1 MGKMLGDV
9 DFEKR
14 SFVDRPQ
21 AARAMSA
28 NVEKNEKTKKK
39 KNNGTKKQKDST
51 KVLCDMCVS

>member
-39 KNNGTKKQKDST
+39 KTTGRRSKKTRQKY
-51 KVLCDMCVS
+51 CVICV